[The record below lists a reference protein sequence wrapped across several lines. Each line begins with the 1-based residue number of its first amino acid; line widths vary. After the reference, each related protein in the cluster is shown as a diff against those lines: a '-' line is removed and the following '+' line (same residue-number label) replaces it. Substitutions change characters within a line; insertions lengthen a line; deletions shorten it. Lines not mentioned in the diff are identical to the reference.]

1 MDAPLYPPAPRY
13 IAPERVPEPMTTRSS
28 SFAEFLANPQA
39 KAILESEQPGFERLI
54 SNPQLKPHMG
64 NMAPRTMVQFGAFKA
79 DALDRV
85 DAKLKAASIMS
96 GAAK

>member
-1 MDAPLYPPAPRY
+1 MNAPLYPPASRY
-13 IAPERVPEPMTTRSS
+13 IAPERLPEPMTTRGS
-28 SFAEFLANPQA
+28 SFADFLANPEA
-39 KAILESEQPGFERLI
+39 KAILESEAPGFERLI

-79 DALDRV
+79 EALDRV

-96 GAAK
+96 GATR